1 MKRFRFLVLGAFL
14 SFSPHAWPVDPDER
28 TIGIWT
34 NYLNSKFSIDGPQR
48 PGWNKE
54 RGQTADALV
63 EDDLR
68 KEYLKA
74 VQSGDWA
81 RQEDLVIRLL
91 RLKPEDPQ
99 YRAWLEEVMARK
111 PGSGSTKNSA
121 NGQKPVARLDSR
133 IGRIQLPGSEMTYFW
148 EAKGLTSKAQDEFVL
163 EFQKL
168 RKSRSSWQALRLET
182 AGMAGSEQTRK
193 ISVSPV
199 TLDQSSELNR
209 VLRQI
214 SPDSPAPDLALIGSP
229 SKEPAGRKKLG
240 QLVKAGAGQGIVGT
254 AEVPTYS
261 FSANNMQLQTA
272 LAAFGKL
279 KGLNILPDP
288 EITGFLTVNFRDL
301 PLDKAMDAMLSNFG
315 YYAEE
320 DGGLIRVRA
329 METRRFM
336 VDYPRAKRVGGST
349 TTGEISLPSTQGSS
363 SSGSA
368 DSGDAS
374 KVSIAVSDEV
384 DMWKTIV
391 SNVRSLLSEADASD
405 ASSLGSAISISSQR
419 TSALSS
425 NAAVLY
431 SSSNPDMEKAEI
443 LMSRFA
449 KGPRLFADSVTG
461 VIVVRDRKTNLDAIE
476 AYLDDLKKSIARQV
490 DLNVQV
496 YSVEFTD
503 GREFAIDWNQVAIV
517 AGNTAI
523 NGVLPLTPASLPISL
538 TSLTPLT
545 ITVANSKVNAVI
557 KAIEEQGKARLL
569 TQPRLRTLNHQAAV
583 VKIQRTTP
591 FFIQSADSQQNV
603 SGNVL
608 AVSVEVNNVTTG
620 TLMSITPQ
628 ISDDGTVAMDIIP
641 VVSAIRDVKNFVG
654 PNPSGGPGTFTN
666 ATAPVVDIRQAA
678 TLIRVKDGETAVLG
692 GLIEEETAQIR
703 KKVPGLGD
711 LPGLGA
717 LFTGMVDAKIIRE
730 LVFFVSPTIV
740 KDLPVAQ
747 K

>member
-1 MKRFRFLVLGAFL
+1 MKNFLVSGLLLGL
-14 SFSPHAWPVDPDER
+14 LIQIGQSVDTDDR

-34 NYLNSKFSIDGPQR
+34 NYLNSKFSVNGPKQ

-68 KEYLKA
+68 REYFRA
-74 VQSGDWA
+74 VNSGDWA
-81 RQEDLVIRLL
+81 RQEDLVTRLL
-91 RLKPEDPQ
+91 RLKPEDPE
-99 YRAWLEEVMARK
+99 YRRWMEEVESRK
-111 PGSGSTKNSA
+111 PKTASA
-121 NGQKPVARLDSR
+121 NGVANGKKTVAQLDSR
-133 IGRIQLPGSEMTYFW
+133 IGRIQLPGSEVTYFW
-148 EAKGLTSKAQDEFVL
+148 EARGLTSQAQDEFMA
-163 EFQKL
+163 EFQKI
-168 RKSRSSWQALRLET
+168 RKSRSTWQPLRVET
-182 AGMAGSEQTRK
+182 GSSSGNLQIRK

-199 TLDQSSELNR
+199 TLEQSSELSR
-209 VLRQI
+209 ILRQV
-214 SPDSPAPDLALIGSP
+214 SPESPAPDLALIGSG
-229 SKEPAGRKKLG
+229 SKDSVGRTKLG
-240 QLVKAGAGQGIVGT
+240 QLVKAGAGQGVTGT
-254 AEVPTYS
+254 AEEPTYS

-301 PLDKAMDAMLSNFG
+301 PLDQAMDAMLSNFG
-315 YYAEE
+315 YYAEAE
-320 DGGLIRVRA
+320 GGLIRVRA
-329 METRRFM
+329 METRRFL

-374 KVSIAVSDEV
+374 KVSINVSDEV

-405 ASSLGSAISISSQR
+405 ASSLTGAINISSQR
-419 TSALSS
+419 VSTLST

-431 SSSNPDMEKAEI
+431 SSSNPDMEKAEV
-443 LMSRFA
+443 LMARFA

-461 VIVVRDRKTNLDAIE
+461 VIVVRDRRTNLDSIE
-476 AYLDDLKKSIARQV
+476 AYLEDLKKSIARQV

-503 GREFAIDWNQVAIV
+503 DRQFAIDWNQVAIV

-523 NGVLPLTPASLPISL
+523 TGAAALTPASLPTSF

-545 ITVANSKVNAVI
+545 LTVANSKVNAVI
-557 KAIEEQGKARLL
+557 KAIEQQGKAKLL

-620 TLMSITPQ
+620 TLLSITPQ
-628 ISDDGTVAMDIIP
+628 ISDNGTVAMDIIP
-641 VVSAIRDVKNFVG
+641 VISQIRGVENFVG
-654 PNPSGGPGTFTN
+654 PNPSGGAGTFTN
-666 ATAPVVDIRQAA
+666 ATAPIVDIRQAA
-678 TLIRVKDGETAVLG
+678 TLVRVKDGETAVLG
-692 GLIEEETAQIR
+692 GLIEEETNQIR
-703 KKVPGLGD
+703 KKIPGLGD
-711 LPGLGA
+711 IPGLGT
-717 LFTGMVDAKIIRE
+717 LFTGMVDAKVIRE

>member
-1 MKRFRFLVLGAFL
+1 MKKFCYLGLGAFL
-14 SFSPHAWPVDPDER
+14 FFSPQVWPVDPDDR

-34 NYLNSKFSIDGPQR
+34 NYLNSKFSLNGPKQ
-48 PGWNKE
+48 PGWSKE

-63 EDDLR
+63 EDDMR
-68 KEYLKA
+68 REYLKA
-74 VQSGDWA
+74 VKSGDWI
-81 RQEDLVIRLL
+81 RQEVLATRLV
-91 RLKPEDPQ
+91 RLKPEDPE
-99 YRAWLEEVMARK
+99 YRRWLEEAEVRK
-111 PGSGSTKNSA
+111 PGDASRETFG
-121 NGQKPVARLDSR
+121 NGAKPLAKLDSR
-133 IGRIQLPGSEMTYFW
+133 VGRIQLAGGEMTYFW
-148 EAKGLTSKAQDEFVL
+148 EAKGLAGKAQDEFVL
-163 EFQKL
+163 EFQKI
-168 RKSRSSWQALRLET
+168 RKSRSSWQSLRLET
-182 AGMAGSEQTRK
+182 GGMPGNPLARK
-193 ISVSPV
+193 ISVTPV
-199 TLDQSSELNR
+199 TLDQSAELNR
-209 VLRQI
+209 ILRQV
-214 SPDSPAPDLALIGSP
+214 SPDSPAPDLALLGGP
-229 SKEPAGRKKLG
+229 SKETAGRKKLS
-240 QLVKAGAGQGIVGT
+240 QLLQAGAGQGMAGT
-254 AEVPTYS
+254 AEEPTYS

-301 PLDKAMDAMLSNFG
+301 PLDKAMEAMLSNFG

-329 METRRFM
+329 METRRFL

-363 SSGSA
+363 GSGSA

-391 SNVRSLLSEADASD
+391 GNVRSLLSEADASE
-405 ASSLGSAISISSQR
+405 ASSLANAVAISSEK
-419 TSALSS
+419 TSGVTPGGTIY
-425 NAAVLY
+425 N
-431 SSSNPDMEKAEI
+431 SSNPDFKQAEL
-443 LMSRFA
+443 LMARFA
-449 KGPRLFADSVTG
+449 KGPRLFSDSVTG
-461 VIVVRDRKTNLDAIE
+461 VIVVRDRRANLDAIE

-503 GREFAIDWNQVAIV
+503 GRQFAIDWNQVAIV

-523 NGVLPLTPASLPISL
+523 NAVVPLTTASLPVSL

-545 ITVANSKVNAVI
+545 LTVANSKVNAVI

-620 TLMSITPQ
+620 TLLSITPQ
-628 ISDDGTVAMDIIP
+628 ISDDGTVAMDVIP
-641 VVSAIRDVKNFVG
+641 VLSAIRDVRSFVG
-654 PNPSGGPGTFTN
+654 PNPTGGAGTFTN

-678 TLIRVKDGETAVLG
+678 TLVRVKDGETAVLG
-692 GLIEEETAQIR
+692 GLIEEESVELR
-703 KKVPGLGD
+703 KKIPGLGD
-711 LPGLGA
+711 IPGLGA
-717 LFTGMVDAKIIRE
+717 LFTGMADAKVIRE

>member
-1 MKRFRFLVLGAFL
+1 MKRFLPCFLLAIGLVQTG
-14 SFSPHAWPVDPDER
+14 WTVDTDDR
-28 TIGIWT
+28 TVGIWT
-34 NYLNSKFSIDGPQR
+34 NYLNSKFSVNGPAQ
-48 PGWNKE
+48 PGWSKA

-68 KEYLKA
+68 RQYLLA
-74 VQSGDWA
+74 VSSGDWA
-81 RQEDLVIRLL
+81 RQEDLVARLIQ
-91 RLKPEDPQ
+91 LKPEDPE
-99 YRAWLEEVMARK
+99 YRQWLAEVERRK
-111 PGSGSTKNSA
+111 PADAPGQGFG
-121 NGQKPVARLDSR
+121 NGQKPVDRLDSKV
-133 IGRIQLPGSEMTYFW
+133 GRISLAGQDVTYFW
-148 EAKGLTSKAQDEFVL
+148 EAKGLTSQAQDGFVE
-163 EFQKL
+163 EFQRI
-168 RKSRSSWQALRLET
+168 RKSRSSWQPLRIET
-182 AGMAGSEQTRK
+182 AGSPGNPLARK

-199 TLDQSSELNR
+199 TLDQSSELNQILRR
-209 VLRQI
+209 V
-214 SPDSPAPDLALIGSP
+214 SPESPAPDLALIGNGAREIS
-229 SKEPAGRKKLG
+229 GRKKLG
-240 QLVKAGAGQGIVGT
+240 QLVKAGAGQGVPGT
-254 AEVPTYS
+254 AEEPTYS

-301 PLDKAMDAMLSNFG
+301 PLDQAMDAMLSNFG
-315 YYAEE
+315 YYAEAE
-320 DGGLIRVRA
+320 GGLIRVRA

-349 TTGEISLPSTQGSS
+349 TTGEISLPSTQGSTG
-363 SSGSA
+363 SGSA

-374 KVSIAVSDEV
+374 KVSIASSDEV

-391 SNVRSLLSEADASD
+391 ANVRSLLSEADASD
-405 ASSLGSAISISSQR
+405 ASSLTGAINISSQR
-419 TSALSS
+419 VSTLST

-431 SSSNPDMEKAEI
+431 SSSNPDMEKAEL
-443 LMSRFA
+443 LMKRFA

-461 VIVVRDRKTNLDAIE
+461 VIVVRDRKANLDSIQ
-476 AYLDDLKKSIARQV
+476 AYLEDLKKSIARQV

-503 GREFAIDWNQVAIV
+503 DRQFAIDWNQVAFTV
-517 AGNTAI
+517 GKTAI
-523 NGVLPLTPASLPISL
+523 GASAILTPASLPTSFTGLSPLSL
-538 TSLTPLT
+538 
-545 ITVANSKVNAVI
+545 TVANSKVNAVL

-620 TLMSITPQ
+620 TLLSITPQ
-628 ISDDGTVAMDIIP
+628 ISDDGTVALDVIP
-641 VVSAIRDVKNFVG
+641 VISQIRGVENFVG

-666 ATAPVVDIRQAA
+666 ATAPIVDIRQAA
-678 TLIRVKDGETAVLG
+678 TLVRVRDGETAVLG
-692 GLIEEETAQIR
+692 GLIEEETQQQR
-703 KKVPGLGD
+703 KKIPGLGD
-711 LPGLGA
+711 IPGVGV
-717 LFTGMVDAKIIRE
+717 LFTGMVDAKVIRE

>member
-1 MKRFRFLVLGAFL
+1 MCPACW
-14 SFSPHAWPVDPDER
+14 AVDQDDR

-34 NYLNSKFSIDGPQR
+34 NYLNSKFSLDGPKQ
-48 PGWNKE
+48 PGWSKE

-68 KEYLKA
+68 RQYLEA
-74 VQSGDWA
+74 VRSGDWI
-81 RQEDLVIRLL
+81 RQQDLVTRLVEL
-91 RLKPEDPQ
+91 KPQDPEYRKWMREVEERKPED
-99 YRAWLEEVMARK
+99 R
-111 PGSGSTKNSA
+111 PGKSFG
-121 NGQKPVARLDSR
+121 NGQKPLARLDSR
-133 IGRIQLPGSEMTYFW
+133 IGRIQLNGSDVTYFW
-148 EAKGLTSKAQDEFVL
+148 EAKGLTSKAQDEFMT
-163 EFQKL
+163 EFQQN
-168 RKSRSSWQALRLET
+168 RKTRASWHAMRIEA
-182 AGMAGSEQTRK
+182 AGMPGNPQTRK
-193 ISVSPV
+193 ISVTPV
-199 TLDQSSELNR
+199 TLDQSTELNQM
-209 VLRQI
+209 LRKF
-214 SPDSPAPDLALIGSP
+214 SPESPAPDLALIGKP
-229 SKEPAGRKKLG
+229 LKESGTRQKLG
-240 QLVKAGAGQGIVGT
+240 QLIKAGAGQGTPGT
-254 AEVPTYS
+254 AEEPTYS

-329 METRRFM
+329 METRRFL

-368 DSGDAS
+368 ESGDSS
-374 KVSIAVSDEV
+374 KVSIDVSDTV
-384 DMWKTIV
+384 DMWNTIIT
-391 SNVRSLLSEADASD
+391 NVRSLLSEADASD
-405 ASSLGSAISISSQR
+405 ASSVGSAVNISSQR
-419 TSALSS
+419 TTALSS

-431 SSSNPDMEKAEI
+431 SSSNPDMEKAEL

-449 KGPRLFADSVTG
+449 KGPRLFADSVSG
-461 VIVVRDRKTNLDAIE
+461 VLVVRDRRPNLDSIE
-476 AYLDDLKKSIARQV
+476 AYLEDLRASIARQV
-490 DLNVQV
+490 DLNVQI

-503 GREFAIDWNQVAIV
+503 DRQFAIDWNRVAIS

-523 NGVLPLTPASLPISL
+523 TAAAAMTPASLP
-538 TSLTPLT
+538 TAFTGLTPMT
-545 ITVANSKVNAVI
+545 ITVANSRVNAVI
-557 KAIEEQGKARLL
+557 SAIEEQGKTRLL

-620 TLMSITPQ
+620 TLLSITPQ
-628 ISDDGTVAMDIIP
+628 ISDNGTVALDVIP
-641 VVSAIRDVKNFVG
+641 VLSRIQGVENFVG

-666 ATAPVVDIRQAA
+666 ATAPIVDIRQAA
-678 TLIRVKDGETAVLG
+678 TLVRVKDGETAVLG
-692 GLIEEETAQIR
+692 GLIEEETIQNR
-703 KKVPGLGD
+703 KKIPGLGD
-711 LPGLGA
+711 IPGLGV
-717 LFTGMVDAKIIRE
+717 LFTGVVDAKVIRE

-740 KDLPVAQ
+740 KDMPVVQ

>member
-1 MKRFRFLVLGAFL
+1 MKRFRILAVVMAVFGTA
-14 SFSPHAWPVDPDER
+14 AWAADPDDR

-34 NYLNSKFSIDGPQR
+34 NYLNSKFSVNGPAQ

-68 KEYLKA
+68 REYLKA
-74 VQSGDWA
+74 VQSGDWG
-81 RQEDLVIRLL
+81 RQEDLVMRLL
-91 RLKPEDPQ
+91 RLKPEDPE
-99 YRAWLEEVMARK
+99 YRRWMEEVESRK
-111 PGSGSTKNSA
+111 PKAGSAHGRA
-121 NGQKPVARLDSR
+121 NGSKPVAQLDSR
-133 IGRIQLPGSEMTYFW
+133 IGRMQLPGAEMTYYW
-148 EAKGLTSKAQDEFVL
+148 EARGLTSKAQDEFVA

-168 RKSRSSWQALRLET
+168 RKAQSSWQPLRLET
-182 AGMAGSEQTRK
+182 AGSPGNALARK
-193 ISVSPV
+193 ISISPV
-199 TLDQSSELNR
+199 TLDQSAELSR
-209 VLRQI
+209 VLRQV
-214 SPDSPAPDLALIGSP
+214 SPDSPAPDLALLGGET
-229 SKEPAGRKKLG
+229 KARGDRKKLG
-240 QLVKAGAGQGIVGT
+240 QLIKAGAGQGITGT
-254 AEVPTYS
+254 AEEPTYS

-279 KGLNILPDP
+279 RGLNILPDP

-301 PLDKAMDAMLSNFG
+301 PLDQAMDAMLANFG
-315 YYAEE
+315 YYAEVE
-320 DGGLIRVRA
+320 GGLIRVRA
-329 METRRFM
+329 METRRFL

-349 TTGEISLPSTQGSS
+349 TTGEISLPSTQGSTG
-363 SSGSA
+363 SGSA

-391 SNVRSLLSEADASD
+391 ANVRSLLSESDASD
-405 ASSLGSAISISSQR
+405 ASSLSSAINISSQR
-419 TSALSS
+419 VSTLST

-431 SSSNPDMEKAEI
+431 SSSNPDMEKAEV
-443 LMSRFA
+443 LMARFA

-461 VIVVRDRKTNLDAIE
+461 VIVVRDRKSNLDSIE

-503 GREFAIDWNQVAIV
+503 DRQFAIDWNQVAIV

-523 NGVLPLTPASLPISL
+523 TGAAILTPASLPTSF
-538 TSLTPLT
+538 TSLSPLT
-545 ITVANSKVNAVI
+545 LTVANSKVNAVI
-557 KAIEEQGKARLL
+557 KAIEQQGKARLL

-620 TLMSITPQ
+620 TLLSITPQ
-628 ISDDGTVAMDIIP
+628 ISDDGTVAMDVIP
-641 VVSAIRDVKNFVG
+641 VISQIRGVENFVG

-666 ATAPVVDIRQAA
+666 ATAPIVDIRQAA
-678 TLIRVKDGETAVLG
+678 TLVRVKDGETAVLG
-692 GLIEEETAQIR
+692 GLIEEETNQIR
-703 KKVPGLGD
+703 KKIPGLGD
-711 LPGLGA
+711 IPGLGV
-717 LFTGMVDAKIIRE
+717 LFTGMVDAKVVRE